1 MRLLYILL
9 FIPVFYVP
17 AVAQDFKIQ
26 DFRLAG
32 EAIRTGSDCILLSP
46 DKVWSS
52 GSIWHKHPISL
63 RAQFEVSIK
72 FMIGC
77 KNEQGADGLVFV
89 LHPHSRQTGFQGEGM
104 GFAGLT
110 PSLGIE
116 IDTWRNEHLGDP
128 YEDHVSIL
136 KNGNVSHWNNL
147 AGPIR
152 LQNLEDCRQHILTIK
167 WSPESN
173 MLTIIIDRRKVLQ
186 YRGNLRQQIFNGVDQ
201 LYWGITAATG
211 AFSNRQEI
219 CFEKLTYTL
228 SEDIAPLELS
238 GEKKQ
243 ALIEGESVILSKLK
257 FETGS
262 TTILNRSKAELD
274 ELATIL
280 QQAKGKRLDIFG
292 HTDSQGSKENNSKLS
307 KKRALAIARYLESKG
322 VDPSILN
329 PRGYGEEYPIAP
341 NNTPDGRSKNR
352 RIEFRLLPY
361 YP

>member
-1 MRLLYILL
+1 MRLLYLL
-9 FIPVFYVP
+9 LLIPVLNAP
-17 AVAQDFKIQ
+17 TIAQSFKIQ

-32 EAIRTGSDCILLSP
+32 EAIRTGSDCIRLSP

-52 GSIWHKHPISL
+52 GSIWHKKAISL

-77 KNEQGADGLVFV
+77 KNEEGADGLVFV
-89 LHPHSRQTGFQGEGM
+89 LHPHSSQTGFQGEGM

-116 IDTWRNEHLGDP
+116 IDTWRNKHLGDP
-128 YEDHVSIL
+128 SEDHIAIL

-152 LQNLEDCRQHILTIK
+152 LQNLEDCSQHILTIK
-167 WSPESN
+167 WSPSAN
-173 MLTIIIDRRKVLQ
+173 MLTINIDKRQVLQ
-186 YRGNLRQQIFNGVDQ
+186 YRGNLRQQIFNGADQ

-219 CFEKLTYTL
+219 CFERLAYTL
-228 SEDIAPLELS
+228 SEDILPLELS
-238 GEKKQ
+238 GNKKK
-243 ALIEGESVILSKLK
+243 ALLDGESVIISNLK

-262 TTILNRSKAELD
+262 TAILDRSKAELD
-274 ELATIL
+274 ELASIL
-280 QQAKGKRLDIFG
+280 KQVKGKRLDIFG
-292 HTDSQGSKENNSKLS
+292 HTDSQGSEDNNNELS
-307 KKRALAIARYLESKG
+307 RKRALAIAKYLEIKG
-322 VDPSILN
+322 VNRKILN

-341 NNTPDGRSKNR
+341 NNTPAGRSKNR